1 MTIVALAVIIEPR
14 KSREVRMHHSKL
26 RPPRNV
32 LVLFMA
38 VSAVSVS
45 VLVWLSWRL
54 LEQDRALENQ
64 RIQERLERAA
74 DLIVTSLDLGLSEI
88 ENRLSVLS
96 DPGDHALS
104 VAFGPREV
112 ETHPAGRLLYY
123 PFIPQVRESSVT
135 VFEAGETL
143 EFRQQD
149 YVGAIAAFR
158 ALALSKD
165 PLIRAGALVRL
176 GRNLRKNNQIHEAL
190 AVYEELAGLGST
202 PVGGDLAELLAR
214 QARCALLKELN
225 QLSEL
230 QRAAGSLDADLQQG
244 RWQLDRVSYQFH
256 SQEVQRWLTFE
267 PDTLAERQAALAL
280 SAAVESLWEQWQ
292 ELRRGEGNARGRRSL
307 WVHGQS
313 ILLLWDSSPE
323 KLVALAAG
331 PRYLESQWGHTWRN
345 LGVTVSL
352 LDSDSHN
359 VLQPF
364 PPTSPQQA
372 LRTSSDT
379 RLPWTLRI
387 TSADLAAD
395 LAQLSGHRRLLLAGL
410 AMMGVMVLVG
420 GYFTMR
426 AVSRELAV
434 SRLQSDFVSA
444 VSHEFRTPL
453 TSMRHLTDSLDRGIV
468 SDEDRR
474 RQYYA
479 ALAHDT
485 TRLHRLVESLLN
497 FGRIEAGAF
506 EYRFEPVD
514 LAVLVGDVVAEFRK
528 EFASSG
534 HRFELRTDHNL
545 PPLRVDREALS
556 RALWNLLDNAVKYSP
571 GRPAIWVDLAR
582 EGKRVAIRVRD
593 QGPGIPVE
601 EQKEIFN
608 KFVRGSAARASSV
621 KGTGVGLA
629 MVRHMVRAHGGEV
642 RVESRPG
649 EGSTFTILLP
659 GKG

>member
-1 MTIVALAVIIEPR
+1 MPR
-14 KSREVRMHHSKL
+14 SKL
-26 RPPRNV
+26 RPTRHV
-32 LVLFMA
+32 LMLFMA

-45 VLVWLSWRL
+45 ALVWLSWRL

-88 ENRLSVLS
+88 ANRLSGVS
-96 DPGDHALS
+96 DPGDFALS
-104 VAFGPREV
+104 VAFGLREV
-112 ETHPAGRLLYY
+112 ETYPGGRLLYY
-123 PFIPQVRESSVT
+123 PVIPQVRKSPVT

-143 EFRQQD
+143 EFRRQD
-149 YVGAIAAFR
+149 YAGAIAAFR
-158 ALALSKD
+158 ALSISKD
-165 PLIRAGALVRL
+165 PLIRAGALMRL
-176 GRNLRKNNQIHEAL
+176 GRNLRKNNQIREAL
-190 AVYEELAGLGST
+190 AVYEELARLEST
-202 PVGGDLAELLAR
+202 PVGGDPAELLAR
-214 QARCALLKELN
+214 QARCELLKELN

-230 QRAAGSLDADLQQG
+230 RRAAGSLDADLQQG
-244 RWQLDRVSYQFH
+244 RWPLDRVSYQFH
-256 SQEVQRWLTFE
+256 SREVQRWLTFE
-267 PDTLAERQAALAL
+267 AGTLAERQAALAL
-280 SAAVESLWEQWQ
+280 TAAVESLWEQWQ
-292 ELRRGEGNARGRRSL
+292 ELRRGEGIARGRRSL
-307 WVHGQS
+307 WVHDQS

-323 KLVALAAG
+323 KLTALAAG
-331 PRYLESQWGHTWRN
+331 PRYLEAQWGPTWRN

-359 VLQPF
+359 VLQSV

-372 LRTSSDT
+372 LRPSSDT

-387 TSADLAAD
+387 ASADPAAD
-395 LAQLSGHRRLLLAGL
+395 LAQRAGRRRLLLAGL
-410 AMMGVMVLVG
+410 AMMGVMVLAG

-453 TSMRHLTDSLDRGIV
+453 TSMLHLTDSLDRGIV
-468 SDEDRR
+468 SDEARR

-479 ALAHDT
+479 ALTHET

-497 FGRIEAGAF
+497 FGRLEAGAF

-514 LAVLVGDVVAEFRK
+514 LAALVGDVVDEFRK
-528 EFASSG
+528 EFAASG
-534 HRFELRTDHNL
+534 HHFDFRADHNL
-545 PPLRVDREALS
+545 PPLRVDREALG

-571 GRPAIWVDLAR
+571 GRPTIWVDLER

-593 QGPGIPVE
+593 QGPGIPAE

-629 MVRHMVRAHGGEV
+629 TVRHLVRAHGGEV
-642 RVESRPG
+642 RVDSRPG

-659 GKG
+659 REG

>member
-1 MTIVALAVIIEPR
+1 MR
-14 KSREVRMHHSKL
+14 RSKL

-32 LVLFMA
+32 LVLFIA
-38 VSAVSVS
+38 VAAVSVS
-45 VLVWLSWRL
+45 ALVWLSWRL
-54 LEQDRALENQ
+54 LRQDRALENQ

-104 VAFGPREV
+104 VAFGPGEI
-112 ETHPAGRLLYY
+112 ETRPGGRLLYY
-123 PFIPQVRESSVT
+123 PFIPPVQESPVT

-143 EFRQQD
+143 EFRRQD
-149 YVGAIAAFR
+149 YVGSMAAFR
-158 ALALSKD
+158 ALTLSKD
-165 PLIRAGALVRL
+165 PPIRAGALVRL
-176 GRNLRKNNQIHEAL
+176 GRNLRKNNQIQEAL
-190 AVYEELAGLGST
+190 AVYEELARLGST
-202 PVGGDLAELLAR
+202 PVGGDPAELLAR
-214 QARCALLKELN
+214 QARCELLNALN
-225 QLSEL
+225 RPSEL
-230 QRAAGSLDADLQQG
+230 QLAAKSLDADLQQG
-244 RWQLDRVSYQFH
+244 RWRLDRVSYQFH

-280 SAAVESLWEQWQ
+280 AAAVESLWEQWQ
-292 ELRRGEGNARGRRSL
+292 ELRQGKGSARGRRGL

-323 KLVALAAG
+323 KLTALAAG
-331 PRYLESQWGHTWRN
+331 PRYLESRWGQTWRN

-359 VLQPF
+359 VLQSS
-364 PPTSPQQA
+364 PPPGPQQA

-387 TSADLAAD
+387 TSADPAAD
-395 LAQLSGHRRLLLAGL
+395 LAQRAGRRRLLLAGL
-410 AMMGVMVLVG
+410 AMMGVMVLLG
-420 GYFTMR
+420 GYFTTR

-453 TSMRHLTDSLDRGIV
+453 TSMLHLTDSLDRGIV
-468 SDEDRR
+468 SDEARR
-474 RQYYA
+474 RQYYS
-479 ALAHDT
+479 ALAHET

-497 FGRIEAGAF
+497 FGRMEAGAF

-514 LAVLVGDVVAEFRK
+514 LAVLAGDVVAEFRK
-528 EFASSG
+528 EFAASG
-534 HRFELRTDHNL
+534 HRFELHAEDGL

-556 RALWNLLDNAVKYSP
+556 RALWNLLDNALKYSP

-582 EGKRVAIRVRD
+582 EGKRVALRVRD

-608 KFVRGSAARASSV
+608 KFVRGAAARASSV

-629 MVRHMVRAHGGEV
+629 MVRHTVRAHGGEV

-659 GKG
+659 LEG

>member
-1 MTIVALAVIIEPR
+1 
-14 KSREVRMHHSKL
+14 MHHSKL

-32 LVLFMA
+32 LVQFMA

-45 VLVWLSWRL
+45 ALVWLSWRL
-54 LEQDRALENQ
+54 LKQDWALENQ

-74 DLIVTSLDLGLSEI
+74 DLIVTSLDLGLLEL

-104 VAFGPREV
+104 VAFGPLKV
-112 ETHPAGRLLYY
+112 ETHPGGRLLYY
-123 PFIPQVRESSVT
+123 PFIPPVREPPVT
-135 VFEAGETL
+135 VFDAGETL

-158 ALALSKD
+158 ALAFSND

-190 AVYEELAGLGST
+190 AVYEELARLGST
-202 PVGGDLAELLAR
+202 PVGGDLAEPLAR
-214 QARCALLKELN
+214 EARCALLKELN

-230 QRAAGSLDADLQQG
+230 QGAVSSLDADLQQG

-256 SQEVQRWLTFE
+256 AQEVQRWLTFD

-280 SAAVESLWEQWQ
+280 AAAVESLWEQWQ
-292 ELRRGEGNARGRRSL
+292 ELRRGEGSPRGRRSL

-331 PRYLESQWGHTWRN
+331 PRYLESQWGPNWRN

-364 PPTSPQQA
+364 PPASPQQA

-387 TSADLAAD
+387 TSADPAAD
-395 LAQLSGHRRLLLAGL
+395 LAQLAGRRRLLLAGL
-410 AMMGVMVLVG
+410 AMMGIMVLVG
-420 GYFTMR
+420 GYFTTR

-453 TSMRHLTDSLDRGIV
+453 TSMLHLTDSLDRGIV
-468 SDEDRR
+468 LDEDRR

-479 ALAHDT
+479 ALAHET

-497 FGRIEAGAF
+497 FGRMEAGVF
-506 EYRFEPVD
+506 EYRFEPAD
-514 LAVLVGDVVAEFRK
+514 LAVLAGDVVAEFRK

-534 HRFELRTDHNL
+534 HRFEIQTEPNL

-582 EGKRVAIRVRD
+582 EGKRVALRVRD

-608 KFVRGSAARASSV
+608 KFVRGAAARASSV

-629 MVRHMVRAHGGEV
+629 MVRHTVRAHGGEV

-659 GKG
+659 WEG

>member
-1 MTIVALAVIIEPR
+1 MLHFR
-14 KSREVRMHHSKL
+14 F

-32 LVLFMA
+32 LVLFIA
-38 VSAVSVS
+38 VSAVL
-45 VLVWLSWRL
+45 VLALSWLSWRL

-74 DLIVTSLDLGLSEI
+74 DLIVTSLDLGLSEL
-88 ENRLSVLS
+88 ENRISVLP
-96 DPGDHALS
+96 DLGDHALS
-104 VAFGPREV
+104 VAFGPQKV
-112 ETHPAGRLLYY
+112 ETHPGGRLLYY
-123 PFIPQVRESSVT
+123 PFIPQVRESPMT
-135 VFEAGETL
+135 VFDAGETL
-143 EFRQQD
+143 EFRKQD

-158 ALALSKD
+158 TLALSKD

-190 AVYEELAGLGST
+190 AVYEELARLGST
-202 PVGGDLAELLAR
+202 PVGGDLAEILAR
-214 QARCALLKELN
+214 EARCALLKELD
-225 QLSEL
+225 QLPEL
-230 QRAAGSLDADLQQG
+230 QRAASSLDADLQQG

-267 PDTLAERQAALAL
+267 PDSLAERRAALAL
-280 SAAVESLWEQWQ
+280 AAAVESLWEQWQ
-292 ELRRGEGNARGRRSL
+292 ELRRGEGSARGRRSL

-313 ILLLWDSSPE
+313 ILLLWNSSPK
-323 KLVALAAG
+323 KLVGLAAG
-331 PRYLESQWGHTWRN
+331 PRYLESQWGPTWRN

-352 LDSDSHN
+352 QDSDSHN
-359 VLQPF
+359 VLQPL
-364 PPTSPQQA
+364 PPTSGQQA

-379 RLPWTLRI
+379 QLPWTLRI
-387 TSADLAAD
+387 ASADPAAD
-395 LAQLSGHRRLLLAGL
+395 LAQRAGRRRLLLAGL

-420 GYFTMR
+420 GYFTTR

-453 TSMRHLTDSLDRGIV
+453 TSMLHLTDSLDRGIV

-479 ALAHDT
+479 ALAHET

-497 FGRIEAGAF
+497 FGRMEAGAF

-514 LAVLVGDVVAEFRK
+514 LAVLAGDVVAEFRK

-534 HRFELRTDHNL
+534 HRFEFRMDHDL

-571 GRPAIWVDLAR
+571 GRPTIWVDLAR

-608 KFVRGSAARASSV
+608 KFMRGSAARASSV

-629 MVRHMVRAHGGEV
+629 MARHTVRAHGGEV

-649 EGSTFTILLP
+649 EGSTFIILLP
-659 GKG
+659 EKG

>member
-1 MTIVALAVIIEPR
+1 MRRSKPR
-14 KSREVRMHHSKL
+14 R
-26 RPPRNV
+26 PRNV
-32 LVLFMA
+32 LVLFIA

-45 VLVWLSWRL
+45 ALVWLSWRL
-54 LEQDRALENQ
+54 LRQDRALENQ
-64 RIQERLERAA
+64 RIQDRLERAA

-88 ENRLSVLS
+88 ENRLSALP
-96 DPGDHALS
+96 DPGDHALAVS
-104 VAFGPREV
+104 FSPRGA

-123 PFIPQVRESSVT
+123 PFIPQVPESPVT
-135 VFEAGETL
+135 AFEAGETL
-143 EFRQQD
+143 EFRQQN

-165 PLIRAGALVRL
+165 PLIRAGALMRL
-176 GRNLRKNNQIHEAL
+176 GRNLRKNNQLHEAL

-202 PVGGDLAELLAR
+202 PVGGDLAEILAR
-214 QARCALLKELN
+214 EAQCTLLKELN

-230 QRAAGSLDADLQQG
+230 QRAASSLNADLQQG

-280 SAAVESLWEQWQ
+280 AAAVESLWEQWQ
-292 ELRRGEGNARGRRSL
+292 ELRVGGGSARGRRSP

-323 KLVALAAG
+323 KLVGLAAD
-331 PRYLESQWGHTWRN
+331 PQYLESQWGPTWRT
-345 LGVTVSL
+345 LGVSVSL

-359 VLQPF
+359 VLQPL
-364 PPTSPQQA
+364 PLTSPQQA

-387 TSADLAAD
+387 TSADPAAD
-395 LAQLSGHRRLLLAGL
+395 LAQLAGRRRLLLAGL

-420 GYFTMR
+420 GYFTAR

-453 TSMRHLTDSLDRGIV
+453 TSMLHLTDSLDRGIV

-479 ALAHDT
+479 ALAHET

-497 FGRIEAGAF
+497 FGRMEAGAF

-514 LAVLVGDVVAEFRK
+514 LAALVGDVVAEFRK

-534 HRFELRTDHNL
+534 HRFELRTDPNL

-571 GRPAIWVDLAR
+571 GRPAIWVDLTR

-593 QGPGIPVE
+593 RGPGIPVD

-629 MVRHMVRAHGGEV
+629 MVRHTVRAHGGEV
-642 RVESRPG
+642 RVESRAG

-659 GKG
+659 GEG

>member
-1 MTIVALAVIIEPR
+1 MR
-14 KSREVRMHHSKL
+14 RSKP
-26 RPPRNV
+26 RPPRHV
-32 LVLFMA
+32 LALFLA
-38 VSAVSVS
+38 VAAVSVFT
-45 VLVWLSWRL
+45 LVWLSWRL
-54 LEQDRALENQ
+54 LKQDRALENQ

-74 DLIVTSLDLGLSEI
+74 DLIVASLDLGLSEI
-88 ENRLSVLS
+88 ENRLSALS

-104 VAFGPREV
+104 VAFGPSEV
-112 ETHPAGRLLYY
+112 ETHPGGRLLYY
-123 PFIPQVRESSVT
+123 PFAPLDRESPAA

-143 EFRQQD
+143 EFRQQN
-149 YVGAIAAFR
+149 YLGAIAAFR

-165 PLIRAGALVRL
+165 PQIRAGALMRL
-176 GRNLRKNNQIHEAL
+176 GRNLRKNNQPSEAL
-190 AVYEELAGLGST
+190 AVYEELARLGST
-202 PVGGDLAELLAR
+202 SVGGDPAELLAR
-214 QARCALLKELN
+214 QASCALLKELN
-225 QLSEL
+225 RPSEL
-230 QRAAGSLDADLQQG
+230 QREAGSLDADLQGG

-256 SQEVQRWLTFE
+256 SREVQRWMASK
-267 PDTLAERQAALAL
+267 PDSLAERQAALAL
-280 SAAVESLWEQWQ
+280 AAAVESLWEQWQ
-292 ELRRGEGNARGRRSL
+292 ELRRGEGSARGRRSL

-313 ILLLWDSSPE
+313 ILLLWDGSPE
-323 KLVALAAG
+323 KLTALAAG
-331 PRYLESQWGHTWRN
+331 PRYLESRWGATWRN
-345 LGVTVSL
+345 LGVIVSL
-352 LDSDSHN
+352 LDNDSHN

-364 PPTSPQQA
+364 PPNSPQQA

-387 TSADLAAD
+387 ASADPAAD
-395 LAQLSGHRRLLLAGL
+395 LAQRAGRRRLLLAGL
-410 AMMGVMVLVG
+410 AMMGVMMLVG
-420 GYFTMR
+420 GYFTTR

-453 TSMRHLTDSLDRGIV
+453 TSMLHLTDSLDRGIV

-479 ALAHDT
+479 ALAHET
-485 TRLHRLVESLLN
+485 ARLHRLVESLLN
-497 FGRIEAGAF
+497 FGRMESGAF
-506 EYRFEPVD
+506 EYRFEPADLIALAGEVVD
-514 LAVLVGDVVAEFRK
+514 EFRK

-534 HRFELRTDHNL
+534 HRFEFYADPDL
-545 PPLRVDREALS
+545 PSLRVDREALS

-582 EGKRVAIRVRD
+582 EGKYLAIRVRD

-608 KFVRGSAARASSV
+608 KFVRGAAARASNV

-629 MVRHMVRAHGGEV
+629 IVRHTVRAHGGEV

-659 GKG
+659 WEG

>member
-1 MTIVALAVIIEPR
+1 
-14 KSREVRMHHSKL
+14 MHRFKL

-38 VSAVSVS
+38 VAAVSVS
-45 VLVWLSWRL
+45 ALVWLSWRL
-54 LEQDRALENQ
+54 LMQDRALENQ

-88 ENRLSVLS
+88 QNRLPALS
-96 DPGDHALS
+96 DPGDHALA
-104 VAFGPREV
+104 VAFGPRGV
-112 ETHPAGRLLYY
+112 ETHPGGRLLYN
-123 PFIPQVRESSVT
+123 PFIPQVRESPAT
-135 VFEAGETL
+135 VFKAGETL
-143 EFRQQD
+143 EYRQQD

-165 PLIRAGALVRL
+165 PLIRAGAMVRL
-176 GRNLRKNNQIHEAL
+176 GRNLRKNNQTHEAL
-190 AVYEELAGLGST
+190 AVYEELARLGST
-202 PVGGDLAELLAR
+202 PVGGDPAELLAR

-225 QLSEL
+225 QPSEL
-230 QRAAGSLDADLQQG
+230 ERAARSLDADLQQG

-280 SAAVESLWEQWQ
+280 AAAVESLWEQWQ
-292 ELRRGEGNARGRRSL
+292 ELRRGEGSARGRHSL

-313 ILLLWDSSPE
+313 VLLLWDSSPE

-331 PRYLESQWGHTWRN
+331 PRYLESQWSHTWQN

-359 VLQPF
+359 VLQPL
-364 PPTSPQQA
+364 PPTSPQLA
-372 LRTSSDT
+372 VRTSSDT

-387 TSADLAAD
+387 TSANPAAD
-395 LAQLSGHRRLLLAGL
+395 LAQLAGRRRLLLASL

-420 GYFTMR
+420 GYLTTR
-426 AVSRELAV
+426 AVTRELAV
-434 SRLQSDFVSA
+434 ARLQSDFVSA

-453 TSMRHLTDSLDRGIV
+453 TSMRHLTDLLDRGVV

-479 ALAHDT
+479 ALAHET

-497 FGRIEAGAF
+497 FGRMEAGAF

-514 LAVLVGDVVAEFRK
+514 LAALVGDIVAEFRK

-545 PPLRVDREALS
+545 PLLRVDREALS

-571 GRPAIWVDLAR
+571 GQPVIWVDLAR
-582 EGKRVAIRVRD
+582 DGKRVAIRVRD

-608 KFVRGSAARASSV
+608 KFVRGSAAQASSV
-621 KGTGVGLA
+621 KGAGVGLA
-629 MVRHMVRAHGGEV
+629 IVRHTVRAHGGEV

-659 GKG
+659 GEG

>member
-1 MTIVALAVIIEPR
+1 
-14 KSREVRMHHSKL
+14 MHRSKL
-26 RPPRNV
+26 RPPRHV
-32 LVLFMA
+32 LALFIA
-38 VSAVSVS
+38 VAAVSVS
-45 VLVWLSWRL
+45 ALVWLSWRL

-96 DPGDHALS
+96 DPGAHALS
-104 VAFGPREV
+104 VAFGPHEV
-112 ETHPAGRLLYY
+112 EAHPVGRLIYY
-123 PFIPQVRESSVT
+123 PFIPPVRESPVT

-143 EFRQQD
+143 EFRKRD
-149 YVGAIAAFR
+149 YVGAMSAFR
-158 ALALSKD
+158 APALSKD
-165 PLIRAGALVRL
+165 PLIRAGALMRL
-176 GRNLRKNNQIHEAL
+176 GRNLRKNNQLHEAL
-190 AVYEELAGLGST
+190 AVYEELARLGST
-202 PVGGDLAELLAR
+202 PVGGDPAELLAR

-230 QRAAGSLDADLQQG
+230 ERAAGSLDADLQQG
-244 RWQLDRVSYQFH
+244 RWQLDRVSYLFH
-256 SQEVQRWLTFE
+256 AQEVQRWLTFK

-280 SAAVESLWEQWQ
+280 AAAVESLWEQWQ
-292 ELRRGEGNARGRRSL
+292 ELRRGQGRARGRRSL

-313 ILLLWDSSPE
+313 ILLLWDGSPE
-323 KLVALAAG
+323 KLTALAAG
-331 PRYLESQWGHTWRN
+331 PRYLEAQWGPTWRN
-345 LGVTVSL
+345 LGVIVSL
-352 LDSDSHN
+352 LDSDSHD
-359 VLQPF
+359 VLRSI
-364 PPTSPQQA
+364 PPASPQQA
-372 LRTSSDT
+372 LRSSSDT
-379 RLPWTLRI
+379 RLPWTLRVA
-387 TSADLAAD
+387 SADPTAD
-395 LAQLSGHRRLLLAGL
+395 LAQRTGRRRLLLAGL
-410 AMMGVMVLVG
+410 AMMAVMVLAG
-420 GYFTMR
+420 GYFTTR

-453 TSMRHLTDSLDRGIV
+453 TSMLHLTDSLDRGIV
-468 SDEDRR
+468 TDEDRR

-479 ALAHDT
+479 ALTHET

-497 FGRIEAGAF
+497 FGSMEAGAF

-514 LAVLVGDVVAEFRK
+514 LAVLVEDVVAEFRK
-528 EFASSG
+528 VFASSG
-534 HRFELRTDHNL
+534 HRLELRADHGL

-582 EGKRVAIRVRD
+582 EGKRFALRVRD

-621 KGTGVGLA
+621 KGTGIGLA
-629 MVRHMVRAHGGEV
+629 MVRHTIRAHGGEV

-659 GKG
+659 WEG

>member
-1 MTIVALAVIIEPR
+1 MRP
-14 KSREVRMHHSKL
+14 SKL

-32 LVLFMA
+32 LALFIA

-45 VLVWLSWRL
+45 ALAWLSWRL

-64 RIQERLERAA
+64 RVQERLERAA
-74 DLIVTSLDLGLSEI
+74 DLIVTSLDLGLSEL

-96 DPGDHALS
+96 DPGDHALT
-104 VAFGPREV
+104 VAFDPHTV
-112 ETHPAGRLLYY
+112 EIPPGGRLLYY
-123 PFIPQVRESSVT
+123 PFVPPVRGSPMT
-135 VFEAGETL
+135 VFDAAEAL

-158 ALALSKD
+158 TLALSKD
-165 PLIRAGALVRL
+165 PRIRAGALVRL
-176 GRNLRKNNQIHEAL
+176 GRNLRKNNQIQEAL

-202 PVGGDLAELLAR
+202 PVDGDLAEPLAR
-214 QARCALLKELN
+214 QARCALLKELD

-230 QRAAGSLDADLQQG
+230 QRAASSLDADLQQG
-244 RWQLDRVSYQFH
+244 RWRLDRVSYQFH
-256 SQEVQRWLTFE
+256 SLEVQRWLTFE

-280 SAAVESLWEQWQ
+280 AAAVESLWEQWQ
-292 ELRRGEGNARGRRSL
+292 DLRRGEGSARGRRSL

-323 KLVALAAG
+323 KFVALAAG
-331 PRYLESQWGHTWRN
+331 PRYLESHWGPAWRN

-359 VLQPF
+359 VLQSIPS
-364 PPTSPQQA
+364 TSSRQA

-387 TSADLAAD
+387 SSADPAAD
-395 LAQLSGHRRLLLAGL
+395 LAQRAGRRRLLLAGL
-410 AMMGVMVLVG
+410 AMMGAMVLVG
-420 GYFTMR
+420 GYFTTR

-453 TSMRHLTDSLDRGIV
+453 TSMLHLTDLLDRGVV

-479 ALAHDT
+479 ALAHET
-485 TRLHRLVESLLN
+485 TRLHRLVEGLLN
-497 FGRIEAGAF
+497 FGRMEAGAF
-506 EYRFEPVD
+506 EYRLEPVD

-534 HRFELRTDHNL
+534 HRIELRTDRNL
-545 PPLRVDREALS
+545 PPLRVDREAFS
-556 RALWNLLDNAVKYSP
+556 RAVWNLLDNAVKYSP

-582 EGKRVAIRVRD
+582 EGKHVALGVRD
-593 QGPGIPVE
+593 QGPGIPAD

-608 KFVRGSAARASSV
+608 KFVRGAAARASSV

-629 MVRHMVRAHGGEV
+629 MVRHTVRAHGGEV
-642 RVESRPG
+642 RVESHSG

-659 GKG
+659 GEG